1 MPGLHI
7 ASAGSL
13 IGITLSKPASFPVGK
28 VNFMTLYPISLKEF
42 IYASGED
49 LLADALSM
57 TGADHPIPK
66 ALFDKFSDMLKYYF
80 IVGGMPEAVAKWIE
94 SRDIEKTEVILRD
107 ILAAYELDFAKH
119 ALVKD
124 IPKIREI
131 WDSIPNQ
138 LARENKKF
146 VYTAVRSGARAREY
160 EDAVNWL
167 KDAGLIYKIYNISK
181 PNLPLSAYS
190 DSASFKIYM
199 ADTGL
204 LRVKS
209 RLPATVFLGD
219 DNLFTEF
226 KGAISESFVLSE
238 MISSGIDQP
247 YYWTSNAAAE
257 VEFIIQ
263 QETDIIPVEVKSGTN
278 VRSKSLYEYRKRYN
292 PEKAIR
298 MSMKNIGIEKGLLS
312 LPLFMA
318 SEIKRF

>member
-1 MPGLHI
+1 MG
-7 ASAGSL
+7 
-13 IGITLSKPASFPVGK
+13 F
-28 VNFMTLYPISLKEF
+28 N
-42 IYASGED
+42 
-49 LLADALSM
+49 
-57 TGADHPIPK
+57 PK
-66 ALFDKFSDMLKYYF
+66 S
-80 IVGGMPEAVAKWIE
+80 
-94 SRDIEKTEVILRD
+94 
-107 ILAAYELDFAKH
+107 
-119 ALVKD
+119 
-124 IPKIREI
+124 
-131 WDSIPNQ
+131 

-181 PNLPLSAYS
+181 LNLPLSAYS

-209 RLPATVFLGD
+209 RLPAAVFLGD

-226 KGAISESFVLSE
+226 KGAISENFVLSE
-238 MISSGIDQP
+238 IISSGIDQP

-278 VRSKSLYEYRKRYN
+278 VRSKSLDEYRKRYN

-298 MSMKNIGIEKGLLS
+298 MSMKNIGNENGLLS

-318 SEIKRF
+318 SEIKRFK